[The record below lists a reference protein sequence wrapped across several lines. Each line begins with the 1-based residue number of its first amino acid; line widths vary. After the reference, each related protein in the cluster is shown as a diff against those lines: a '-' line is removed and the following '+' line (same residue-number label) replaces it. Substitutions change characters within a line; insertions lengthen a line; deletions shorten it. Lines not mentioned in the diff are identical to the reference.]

1 MALQSLLCPNCRGQ
15 IDTFDNKAQKGTC
28 PYCGSIIVN
37 IPELQNQFKLDSEGR
52 VVVSGI
58 EGSDELYQRIEA
70 NLEFGDRG
78 KSVALAREYTEKY
91 PRDFR
96 GWAALAEC
104 SIDDAFE
111 RGGYNSDLTLAFDR
125 MGKISLTES
134 EKQRLEKLKSR
145 IVRKRA
151 DTVERLK
158 EIERDLVT
166 AEKEVEE
173 AKAADD
179 LLDKDRSKQR
189 ASSLS
194 DIEETRVMVSIGAV
208 VVAWIA
214 IGAAGILDFGWGFVA
229 GIVIGVVVGKLYA
242 SSVKRS
248 REERGKRIGESGARL
263 SSAYSRRS
271 SLSAE
276 RDQLNAFTKFLD
288 ELLESV

>member
-1 MALQSLLCPNCRGQ
+1 MTLQALLCPNCRGQ

-104 SIDDAFE
+104 SIDAVFE
-111 RGGYNSDLTLAFDR
+111 RRGYDSDLTLAFDR
-125 MGKISLTES
+125 MGKISRTES

-151 DTVERLK
+151 ETAERIKGVER
-158 EIERDLVT
+158 DSVT
-166 AEKEVEE
+166 AEKEAEE

-179 LLDKDRSKQR
+179 LLKKDRSKQR
-189 ASSLS
+189 AASLS

-208 VVAWIA
+208 VAAWFA
-214 IGAAGILDFGWGFVA
+214 IGAVGILDFGWGFVA

-242 SSVKRS
+242 ASAQRSS
-248 REERGKRIGESGARL
+248 EERGKRIGESSARL
-263 SSAYSRRS
+263 SSARNRCS
-271 SLSAE
+271 SLSTE
-276 RDQLNAFTKFLD
+276 LNQLKAFTKFLD